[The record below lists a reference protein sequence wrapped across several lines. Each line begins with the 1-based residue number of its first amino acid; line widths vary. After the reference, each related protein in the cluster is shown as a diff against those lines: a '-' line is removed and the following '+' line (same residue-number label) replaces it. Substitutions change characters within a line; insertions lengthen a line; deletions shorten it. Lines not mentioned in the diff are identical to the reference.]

1 MSISRSRVV
10 YSLAAT
16 IVLLAGLGSR
26 SGWRD
31 DLPSYIGAYAGDTLW
46 SLLLYLLMGTL
57 LPKINIWKLATGILA
72 FTFAVEFSQ
81 LYQEPWITH
90 LRENPLGALAL
101 GKSFVW
107 SDLPCYTAGVVL
119 GVAIDLSWQW
129 ISEARHVHAATP

>member
-1 MSISRSRVV
+1 M
-10 YSLAAT
+10 
-16 IVLLAGLGSR
+16 
-26 SGWRD
+26 
-31 DLPSYIGAYAGDTLW
+31 W

-57 LPKINIWKLATGILA
+57 LPKINIWKLATGILV

-129 ISEARHVHAATP
+129 ISEARHVDAATP